1 MSPGKPDVFGQLGG
15 DCRRR
20 PDGREW
26 RGVCGVG
33 LMGFGA
39 EDV

>member
-1 MSPGKPDVFGQLGG
+1 MSPGKPDMFGQLGG

-20 PDGREW
+20 AMEGNGGEFA
-26 RGVCGVG
+26 GG

-39 EDV
+39 EEV